1 MSQTTRNSL
10 SSLQL
15 FRNSS
20 DIPLSLTDRKQ
31 SISDKPL
38 QWKNSDAQNVL
49 MKGPSGKKEKKHQ
62 NEELS
67 NSTLDIIYK

>member
-1 MSQTTRNSL
+1 MCFGKRKCPSHWFMSQTTRNSL

-31 SISDKPL
+31 SISDKHL
-38 QWKNSDAQNVL
+38 QWKNSDAQNVP
-49 MKGPSGKKEKKHQ
+49 MKGPSGKKKK
-62 NEELS
+62 
-67 NSTLDIIYK
+67 TPK